1 MARDREDS
9 SDLSP
14 PPADLDIQPQQASP
28 PTKRKR
34 AVKDTDTAEKARNP
48 KRTKQNQEQIDGP
61 QPRVEGEDNQSVKSS
76 RAEKSKDAISSDGGK
91 EDTITET
98 TEIKAKPKRTRKPQI
113 KTEDDLEEAQ
123 EGEVEG
129 TPKQKRQRK
138 PKVGKAPNTEDGDVK
153 GAPPTP
159 KRKRKTAE
167 EKAAEAMPLAPR
179 TTNHLYNIGAHVSAA
194 GGVHN
199 AITNAVHIGAN
210 SLALF
215 LKSQRKWANP
225 ALKPEHTDL
234 FRSAC
239 TTHQYDAGKHALP
252 HGSYLV
258 NLAHSDPARKT
269 QAYESFLDDLKRCE
283 ALGIRLYNFHP
294 GNTASAPRADA
305 IANLAAHINAAHA
318 ATTNVTLLL
327 ETMATSSTSNT
338 LGGQGFTD
346 LRDTIALVQDKSRI
360 GVCLDTCHVFAA
372 GHDLRSPEAFAAT
385 MQEFDRVV
393 GAGYIKALHLNDSKA
408 PLASHRDLHANIGT
422 GFLGLRAFHNVMNHK
437 AFEGLP
443 MVLETPIDVPNPKV
457 QEKGRSEVVKSE
469 GVEDPAEDKKA
480 AKGTA
485 VKPDDKDPPKEEGSN
500 KKATKPKPAKSPPKT
515 IEDRN
520 MWAREIKL
528 LESLVG
534 MDVNSPEFLKLEA
547 DLAAKGKASRAK
559 HMEQFERKAAE
570 TEKKAEKAT
579 KKARTAKAKAKV
591 MEESGSELSEIEEED
606 EANESE
612 EEEKRESPGLPA

>member
-1 MARDREDS
+1 MAHDRKDS

-14 PPADLDIQPQQASP
+14 PPADVDTQPQQSSP
-28 PTKRKR
+28 PKKRKR
-34 AVKDTDTAEKARNP
+34 GVKDTAEKLSNP
-48 KRTKQNQEQIDGP
+48 KRTKQNQEL
-61 QPRVEGEDNQSVKSS
+61 EEDNKAAKSQ
-76 RAEKSKDAISSDGGK
+76 RAKKSEKELSSAGEEKDTTTG
-91 EDTITET
+91 ET
-98 TEIKAKPKRTRKPQI
+98 TEVKAKPKRTRKPQL
-113 KTEDDLEEAQ
+113 KTEDNPGKAQ
-123 EGEVEG
+123 EAETEE
-129 TPKQKRQRK
+129 TPKPKRKRK
-138 PKVGKAPNTEDGDVK
+138 PKVEKTLNTEDGDIK
-153 GAPPTP
+153 DTPPTP
-159 KRKRKTAE
+159 KRKRKTAD
-167 EKAAEAMPLAPR
+167 EKAAEAMPLASR

-210 SLALF
+210 ALALF

-225 ALKPEHTDL
+225 ALKPEHSNL

-258 NLAHSDPARKT
+258 NLAHSDPARKA
-269 QAYESFLDDLKRCE
+269 QAYDSFLDDLQRCE

-294 GNTASAPRADA
+294 GNTANAPRADA

-318 ATTNVTLLL
+318 ATTTVTLLL

-372 GHDLRSPEAFAAT
+372 GHDLRTPEAFAAT

-422 GFLGLRAFHNVMNHK
+422 GFLGLKAFHNVMNHK

-443 MVLETPIDVPNPKV
+443 MVLETPTDVPNPKA
-457 QEKGRSEVVKSE
+457 QGSEVVKSE
-469 GVEDPAEDKKA
+469 EAEDSSEDKKA
-480 AKGTA
+480 AKGAEVKA
-485 VKPDDKDPPKEEGSN
+485 VKTDDIDHKDSPKEEG
-500 KKATKPKPAKSPPKT
+500 KKATKPKAAKPPPKT
-515 IEDRN
+515 IEDLN

-528 LESLVG
+528 LESLVS
-534 MDVNSPEFLKLEA
+534 MDVNSSEFLRLEA
-547 DLAAKGKASRAK
+547 ELAEKGKASRAK
-559 HMEQFERKAAE
+559 HLEQFERKAAE
-570 TEKKAEKAT
+570 AEKKGQRATEKL
-579 KKARTAKAKAKV
+579 RKAKKRGRMV
-591 MEESGSELSEIEEED
+591 ELREGEFSDSEEEEEE

-612 EEEKRESPGLPA
+612 EEEKRESPELPA